1 LSVEQITREINRR
14 QLLELM
20 AAAGASVLIGCGGST
35 ASGTTTT
42 TTSTGTSSASC
53 VLSPALTIGPYFVD
67 EKLNRSDLTA
77 DTNDINVTAA
87 MPLSLVITVQHYSS
101 SGCSPL
107 AGAQVDLWHADAG
120 GKYSD
125 ENSEGTSGETYL
137 RGYQVT
143 DSSGLA
149 SFKTIF
155 PGWYSGR
162 TVHIHA
168 MVRLFDSSGNQTFEW
183 ETQFFFDPTLTTQ
196 IMATAPYS
204 TRGTPDTSNS
214 QDNIYSQSGG
224 KTLLNLTKNN
234 DSSGYSAAIT
244 LGVQTA

>member
-1 LSVEQITREINRR
+1 MNRR
-14 QLLELM
+14 QLLELL
-20 AAAGASVLIGCGGST
+20 AAASAGVLIGCGGSV
-35 ASGTTTT
+35 ASTTTTT
-42 TTSTGTSSASC
+42 TTSTGAGSASC

-67 EKLNRSDLTA
+67 EKLNRSDLTT
-77 DTNDINVTAA
+77 DTNDTNVTDAI
-87 MPLSLVITVQHYSS
+87 PLALAITVQQYSS
-101 SGCSPL
+101 SGCSAL
-107 AGAQVDLWHADAG
+107 SGAQVDLWHADAG

-125 ENSEGTSGETYL
+125 ESSEGTTGETYL

-168 MVRLFDSSGNQTFEW
+168 MVRLFDASGNQTFEW
-183 ETQFFFDPTLTTQ
+183 ETQFFFDPALTTE
-196 IMATAPYS
+196 ITATAPYS
-204 TRGTPDTSNS
+204 TRGTPDTSNN
-214 QDNIYSQSGG
+214 QDNIYSQGG
-224 KTLLNLTKNN
+224 SKNLLNLTKNS
-234 DSSGYSAAIT
+234 DGTGYSTAIT